1 MTMGADGSPGLHPQ
15 LAADCHVLGRIDG
28 HTLLL
33 QRNAALTWFVLVP
46 PGSAVDVALDL
57 HELPAAVRASLLTA
71 AERLAGFV
79 KRHHACD
86 KINVAAIGNVVPQF
100 HLHVVGRRR
109 DDACWPLP
117 VWGHLAPGGSWRDAE
132 LAALTA
138 ALHAAGCLDRD

>member
-33 QRNAALTWFVLVP
+33 QRNAALPWFVLVP
-46 PGSAVDVALDL
+46 PGS
-57 HELPAAVRASLLTA
+57 
-71 AERLAGFV
+71 AGFV